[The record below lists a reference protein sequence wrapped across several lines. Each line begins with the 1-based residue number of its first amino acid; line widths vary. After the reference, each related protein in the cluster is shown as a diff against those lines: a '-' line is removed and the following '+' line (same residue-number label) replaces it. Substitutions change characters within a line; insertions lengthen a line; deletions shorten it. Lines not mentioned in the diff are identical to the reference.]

1 MIRFYKTNYLR
12 VRILNLLFNG
22 NSIMNRTKS
31 VFRVDTL
38 VTEQE
43 HRMSTAS
50 NVNSN
55 YSGL

>member
-1 MIRFYKTNYLR
+1 MIRFYKKI
-12 VRILNLLFNG
+12 ILGKGFLIYSNG

-38 VTEQE
+38 VTERE